1 MRGIPNTVC
10 TVFFHFQLSIVL
22 TVICPSLCVLR
33 YCVCY
38 IHEEFNR
45 MLQVLKKDS
54 MVAHENCK
62 CTCTFCALGGCK
74 CVFET
79 DMDMY
84 WFMRHVLCAPDKLH
98 SQTSRNLFPPRYN
111 IPLLFSVCTSF
122 NLPFFPLC
130 AFSCLEGNC
139 KADSPCFYSRTGTI
153 FQCPNSKLFSD
164 TEQITFEQS
173 LNEDITATSYAT
185 DPLLDGRD
193 SMTFHGAPPPKRIKR
208 IWKKITKSKKEFST
222 RLFELAPDTFQ
233 HHQLELVQREELPIH
248 IQSITPQN
256 GLIVGWAD
264 YPENA
269 SIIDPQEQ
277 QSDYYDRYYYAYLK
291 QTACCLLS

>member
-1 MRGIPNTVC
+1 MKTVNVPALSVLLVVANAFLKQTWIC
-10 TVFFHFQLSIVL
+10 IGSCVTFFVLLINFTPRPPEICFHPGTTFHYYFPFAPPLTFLSFLFV
-22 TVICPSLCVLR
+22 
-33 YCVCY
+33 
-38 IHEEFNR
+38 
-45 MLQVLKKDS
+45 
-54 MVAHENCK
+54 
-62 CTCTFCALGGCK
+62 
-74 CVFET
+74 
-79 DMDMY
+79 
-84 WFMRHVLCAPDKLH
+84 H
-98 SQTSRNLFPPRYN
+98 SN
-111 IPLLFSVCTSF
+111 
-122 NLPFFPLC
+122 
-130 AFSCLEGNC
+130 SCLEGNC

-233 HHQLELVQREELPIH
+233 HHQLELVQREELRIH
-248 IQSITPQN
+248 VQSITPQN

-291 QTACCLLS
+291 QTACCFLS